1 MGEGTGW
8 IDGDDADG
16 AVSLAIFTS
25 ERSRQR
31 ALAGTGRAGDPDDV
45 GAAAARKNLAQRLQ
59 SFGVTVLDK
68 GDDSRQRSSVALK
81 QAPGTV
87 KSAELE
93 KEKGTLV
100 WSFDI
105 ANQTGG
111 GITEVLVSA
120 LDGHIVETKA
130 ETAKDEA
137 AEKAKE
143 AKEAKKTTKHKASK
157 HTTH

>member
-1 MGEGTGW
+1 MATVVVAGLSAAGSAM
-8 IDGDDADG
+8 ADN
-16 AVSLAIFTS
+16 AALLKEAKIS
-25 ERSRQR
+25 E
-31 ALAGTGRAGDPDDV
+31 AK
-45 GAAAARKNLAQRLQ
+45 AREI
-59 SFGVTVLDK
+59 
-68 GDDSRQRSSVALK
+68 ALK

-87 KSAELE
+87 KSSELE

-105 ANQTGG
+105 TNAKGG

-120 LDGHIVETKA
+120 IDGHIVETKA

-143 AKEAKKTTKHKASK
+143 AKENKGKAKAKVKHKSSSSM
-157 HTTH
+157 HH

>member
-1 MGEGTGW
+1 MRARNAG
-8 IDGDDADG
+8 IM
-16 AVSLAIFTS
+16 AI
-25 ERSRQR
+25 
-31 ALAGTGRAGDPDDV
+31 ALAAGLSAAGSARAADN
-45 GAAAARKNLAQRLQ
+45 AALLKEAKISEAKAREI
-59 SFGVTVLDK
+59 
-68 GDDSRQRSSVALK
+68 ALK

-87 KSAELE
+87 KSSELE

-105 ANQTGG
+105 TNAKGG

>member
-1 MGEGTGW
+1 MRARNAGIMAIVLVAGLSAAGSAMA
-8 IDGDDADG
+8 ADN
-16 AVSLAIFTS
+16 AALLKEAKIS
-25 ERSRQR
+25 E
-31 ALAGTGRAGDPDDV
+31 AK
-45 GAAAARKNLAQRLQ
+45 AREI
-59 SFGVTVLDK
+59 
-68 GDDSRQRSSVALK
+68 ALK

-87 KSAELE
+87 KSSELE

-105 ANQTGG
+105 TNAKGG
-111 GITEVLVSA
+111 GITEVPVSA
-120 LDGHIVETKA
+120 IDGHVVETKA

>member
-1 MGEGTGW
+1 MRSATAIMATVLVAGLS
-8 IDGDDADG
+8 
-16 AVSLAIFTS
+16 AVA
-25 ERSRQR
+25 
-31 ALAGTGRAGDPDDV
+31 
-45 GAAAARKNLAQRLQ
+45 GAAASKSGHAALMKEAKISEAKAREI
-59 SFGVTVLDK
+59 
-68 GDDSRQRSSVALK
+68 ALK

-120 LDGHIVETKA
+120 IDGHIVSAKA
-130 ETAKDEA
+130 ESAKQEA
-137 AEKAKE
+137 AEKKKE
-143 AKEAKKTTKHKASK
+143 AAEKKKAAKAKAK
-157 HTTH
+157 QPHY

>member
-1 MGEGTGW
+1 MRAR
-8 IDGDDADG
+8 DAG
-16 AVSLAIFTS
+16 IMAIALVAGLSAAGSAMAADNAALLKDAKIS
-25 ERSRQR
+25 E
-31 ALAGTGRAGDPDDV
+31 AK
-45 GAAAARKNLAQRLQ
+45 AREI
-59 SFGVTVLDK
+59 
-68 GDDSRQRSSVALK
+68 ALK

-87 KSAELE
+87 KSSELE

-105 ANQTGG
+105 TNAKGG

-120 LDGHIVETKA
+120 IDGHIVETKA

>member
-1 MGEGTGW
+1 MRTR
-8 IDGDDADG
+8 I
-16 AVSLAIFTS
+16 
-25 ERSRQR
+25 
-31 ALAGTGRAGDPDDV
+31 AGIMA
-45 GAAAARKNLAQRLQ
+45 
-59 SFGVTVLDK
+59 TVLVAGLSAAGSAMADNAALLK
-68 GDDSRQRSSVALK
+68 EAKISEAKAREIALK

-87 KSAELE
+87 KSSELE

-105 ANQTGG
+105 TNAKGG

-120 LDGHIVETKA
+120 LDGHVVETKA

-157 HTTH
+157 HTTQ

>member
-1 MGEGTGW
+1 MRARNAGIIAIALVAGLC
-8 IDGDDADG
+8 G
-16 AVSLAIFTS
+16 AGSAMAAENAALLKEAKIS
-25 ERSRQR
+25 E
-31 ALAGTGRAGDPDDV
+31 AK
-45 GAAAARKNLAQRLQ
+45 AREI
-59 SFGVTVLDK
+59 
-68 GDDSRQRSSVALK
+68 ALK

-87 KSAELE
+87 KSSELE

-105 ANQTGG
+105 TNAKGG

-120 LDGHIVETKA
+120 LDGHVVETKA

-157 HTTH
+157 HTTQ

>member
-1 MGEGTGW
+1 MRTRTAGIMATVVVAGLSAAGSAMA
-8 IDGDDADG
+8 ADN
-16 AVSLAIFTS
+16 AALLKEAKIS
-25 ERSRQR
+25 E
-31 ALAGTGRAGDPDDV
+31 AK
-45 GAAAARKNLAQRLQ
+45 AREI
-59 SFGVTVLDK
+59 
-68 GDDSRQRSSVALK
+68 ALK

-87 KSAELE
+87 KSSELE

-105 ANQTGG
+105 TNAKGG

-120 LDGHIVETKA
+120 LDGHVVETKA

-143 AKEAKKTTKHKASK
+143 AKETKPKAKVKHKSSSSM
-157 HTTH
+157 HH